1 MNFLAVTN
9 GYWEMTMVVERVGS
23 STNDKLVRADRR
35 SFSLDGGG
43 RFETPAGAGLDPTA

>member
-1 MNFLAVTN
+1 
-9 GYWEMTMVVERVGS
+9 MVVERVGS